1 MIDDPILQNDIKGT
15 IVLVLGLFLLISMIV
30 FAIPSDYSTVLLNAT
45 SVSNLT
51 GENLTVYISGSD
63 ATTNITDWRVDA
75 DSLAAVHLHFF
86 F

>member
-63 ATTNITDWRVDA
+63 VIR
-75 DSLAAVHLHFF
+75 
-86 F
+86 